1 MLVYVLSFSVEIFSK
16 DCHPIPQAPQSSSL
30 LALTMTLARDTYKI
44 PNRRR
49 VNQLFHRPIFTAGA
63 YK

>member
-16 DCHPIPQAPQSSSL
+16 DCHPIPQAPQSSYV
-30 LALTMTLARDTYKI
+30 LALTMILARDTYKI
-44 PNRRR
+44 PNRKR
-49 VNQLFHRPIFTAGA
+49 VNQLFHCPLFMAQA